1 MKKTAYDIILRPV
14 ITEKSMASSAQKT
27 YVFEVAPSA
36 TKIEIKQ
43 AVAEI
48 FGVKV
53 KSVNTVNVKGK
64 KRRSGSYPIGR
75 TAARKKAYVELTED
89 SKTIEFF
96 EGMV

>member
-1 MKKTAYDIILRPV
+1 MKSAYDVIIRPV
-14 ITEKSMASSAQKT
+14 ITEKSMMESAEKK

-36 TKIEIKQ
+36 NKIEIKQ

-53 KSVNTVNVKGK
+53 KSVNTVNVQGK
-64 KRRSGSYPIGR
+64 KKRTGSYPVGR
-75 TAARKKAYVELTED
+75 TAAKKKAYVELTED

>member
-1 MKKTAYDIILRPV
+1 MKTAYDIILRPV
-14 ITEKSMASSAQKT
+14 ITEKSMSAAEEKA

-64 KRRSGSYPIGR
+64 SKRTGSYPKGR

>member
-1 MKKTAYDIILRPV
+1 MKTAYDVIIRPV
-14 ITEKSMASSAQKT
+14 ITEKSMAESAEKK
-27 YVFEVAPSA
+27 YVFEVAPFA

-53 KSVNTVNVKGK
+53 KSVNTVNVQGK
-64 KRRSGSYPIGR
+64 RKRTGTYPMGR
-75 TAARKKAYVELTED
+75 TAAKKKAYVELTED

>member
-1 MKKTAYDIILRPV
+1 MKTAYDVILRPV
-14 ITEKSMASSAQKT
+14 ITEKSMAESAEKK
-27 YVFEVAPSA
+27 YVFEVAPDA

-53 KSVNTVNVKGK
+53 KSVNTVNVQGK
-64 KRRSGSYPIGR
+64 RKRTGSYPMGR
-75 TAARKKAYVELTED
+75 SAAKKKAYVELTED